1 MSIKKN
7 KRYLLVA
14 WLICGLGAVFYS
26 YEYFLRI
33 SPSVMEHALR
43 THFNLSATG
52 FGLLSAFYYYA
63 RDVIKGRWKEAE
75 DTITGIYMF
84 CYAMNV
90 IKGKL
95 PDKMHN
101 MMLLDAIENP
111 NSLHVKSYFEFI
123 NK

>member
-1 MSIKKN
+1 MMNLKAFN
-7 KRYLLVA
+7 KMY
-14 WLICGLGAVFYS
+14 
-26 YEYFLRI
+26 YECCKTGNR
-33 SPSVMEHALR
+33 SPELEEIILKSQ
-43 THFNLSATG
+43 NS
-52 FGLLSAFYYYA
+52 SAFYYYA